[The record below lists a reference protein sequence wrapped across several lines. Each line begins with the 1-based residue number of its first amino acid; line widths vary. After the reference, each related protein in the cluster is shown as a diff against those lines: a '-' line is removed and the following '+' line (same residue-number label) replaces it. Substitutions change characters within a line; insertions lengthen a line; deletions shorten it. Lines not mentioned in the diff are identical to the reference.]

1 MKCLHCGR
9 DFAEDGAERPVASI
23 SGSIMGDEY
32 MESYFLCSHC
42 QVYSVEVYH
51 DRFLGE
57 EEIFLRGPLSKAEG
71 DAKVALIQECAE
83 PWDKKCRCSAH
94 QKYFD
99 GALD

>member
-1 MKCLHCGR
+1 MKCLQCGR
-9 DFAEDGAERPVASI
+9 DFVEEGTDCPIASI

-32 MESYFLCSHC
+32 IDSYFFCSRC
-42 QVYSVEVYH
+42 QVYTVEAYH
-51 DRFLGE
+51 DRFLGD
-57 EEIFLRGPLSKAEG
+57 EEIFAKGPLSKSEG

-94 QKYFD
+94 QTYFD

>member
-1 MKCLHCGR
+1 MKCLHCER

-32 MESYFLCSHC
+32 IDSYFFCNRC